1 MQKLVLEGNIAEA
14 EEMTAEKILH
24 KGGAKYLPVGSISMK
39 FDGDFSHYERILDLA
54 NALAEVTY
62 RSGGVQFKREY
73 FTSFPDSCIAI
84 KITADKP
91 KSVSFTLSAET
102 PFRQSFKE
110 SGGMLVMQGEAP
122 QKIRRDDDKNIVF
135 TYSDDPASRGICF
148 TTAVKVIADNAK
160 YVHGDIVVEHSNE
173 AVILIG
179 IETNYN
185 GFSRSPFTDGKE
197 HEKRCLEH
205 IASLADYN
213 RIKDTHTKDFSALY
227 HRASLNLG
235 GAEKNGTTDA
245 RLAEFDGSDLGLYE
259 LIFNVGRYLL
269 ISSSRPGTQAANLQG
284 IWNEKTM
291 PPWSSSYTVN
301 INTEMNYWPAF
312 TANLAECF
320 EPFLELLEKMRA
332 TGRVTAEKI
341 YGASGFTAFHNTDI
355 WGKTSPV
362 ENAYERISCR
372 HAYWNMAAGWMA
384 VQLYDLYDYTRDKE
398 ILKNRIY
405 PLMKDAAQFLMD
417 IMIEDE
423 NGCSIVCPSSSP
435 ENNYLLDGDL
445 CALAKTTTMTVS
457 IIKELFDRL
466 QKASE
471 ILEDDA
477 GFIGKI
483 KKMKL
488 PELKG
493 DSEGRLLEWD
503 REVQEDDRHHRH
515 VSHLFSL
522 FPGELIDPE
531 TTPELAAMCQKSLEA
546 RGDEGTGWSLAWKVN
561 LYAMLRL
568 GDRALDILKNQLN
581 LVHPNDVRG
590 SYEGGTYANM
600 LCAHPPFQ
608 IDGNFGAAAGII
620 NMLLQ
625 SKAGKITLLPALP
638 KAWKEGSFKGLV
650 AKGNIAVNAAWQEG
664 SITELSLVSPV
675 SQQVEVIAGEKRW
688 NVTLHSGQELK
699 IR

>member
-1 MQKLVLEGNIAEA
+1 
-14 EEMTAEKILH
+14 
-24 KGGAKYLPVGSISMK
+24 
-39 FDGDFSHYERILDLA
+39 
-54 NALAEVTY
+54 
-62 RSGGVQFKREY
+62 
-73 FTSFPDSCIAI
+73 
-84 KITADKP
+84 
-91 KSVSFTLSAET
+91 
-102 PFRQSFKE
+102 
-110 SGGMLVMQGEAP
+110 
-122 QKIRRDDDKNIVF
+122 
-135 TYSDDPASRGICF
+135 
-148 TTAVKVIADNAK
+148 
-160 YVHGDIVVEHSNE
+160 
-173 AVILIG
+173 
-179 IETNYN
+179 
-185 GFSRSPFTDGKE
+185 
-197 HEKRCLEH
+197 
-205 IASLADYN
+205 
-213 RIKDTHTKDFSALY
+213 
-227 HRASLNLG
+227 
-235 GAEKNGTTDA
+235 
-245 RLAEFDGSDLGLYE
+245 
-259 LIFNVGRYLL
+259 
-269 ISSSRPGTQAANLQG
+269 
-284 IWNEKTM
+284 
-291 PPWSSSYTVN
+291 
-301 INTEMNYWPAF
+301 
-312 TANLAECF
+312 
-320 EPFLELLEKMRA
+320 
-332 TGRVTAEKI
+332 
-341 YGASGFTAFHNTDI
+341 
-355 WGKTSPV
+355 
-362 ENAYERISCR
+362 
-372 HAYWNMAAGWMA
+372 MAAGWMA

-477 GFIGKI
+477 EFIGKI